1 MRMDKTKIYYNKK
14 VKLNN
19 PVLIV
24 GLPGIGNV
32 GALVGEHLRRE
43 LGAKRLATLY
53 SPHFLHQVVMMRN
66 GRVRLVSNRFY
77 YHKGSAKNGNDVVIL
92 LGDMQAGTPE
102 GQYEVNDEI
111 VRFFKHIGGQTI
123 YTIGGYSVGNQYIR
137 QPRVF
142 GAATDIDLIT
152 KMSKQGVIFGK
163 TTGMIWGAAGLIVAF
178 SKKHKLP
185 AACIMGETG
194 LLDIDANS
202 AKAVLD
208 ALKRILGIDIDLENM
223 EKIKS
228 ETEKMLK
235 DLEEANKMMGGT
247 EGQPPSKDNLTY
259 IR

>member
-1 MRMDKTKIYYNKK
+1 MKKTQIYYNKK
-14 VKLNN
+14 AKLNN
-19 PVLIV
+19 PVLVV

-32 GALVGEHLRRE
+32 GALVGEHLKRE
-43 LGAKRLATLY
+43 LKAKRLATLY
-53 SPHFLHQVVMMRN
+53 SPHFLHQVVMLSS
-66 GRVRLVSNRFY
+66 GGVRLVSNRFY
-77 YHKGSAKNGNDVVIL
+77 YAKADAKGGSDIVIL

-111 VRFFKHIGGQTI
+111 VRFFKHIGGKGI

-142 GAATDIDLIT
+142 GVATDKDLRDS
-152 KMSKQGVIFGK
+152 MAKQGVLFGK
-163 TTGMIWGAAGLIVAF
+163 TTGMIWGSAGLIIAF
-178 SKKHKLP
+178 SKRHRIP

-208 ALKRILGIDIDLENM
+208 VLSKILGVNLNLQNM
-223 EKIKS
+223 EKIKN

-235 DLEEANKMMGGT
+235 DLEEASKSIAGG
-247 EGQPPSKDNLTY
+247 EGKPPSRDNLSY